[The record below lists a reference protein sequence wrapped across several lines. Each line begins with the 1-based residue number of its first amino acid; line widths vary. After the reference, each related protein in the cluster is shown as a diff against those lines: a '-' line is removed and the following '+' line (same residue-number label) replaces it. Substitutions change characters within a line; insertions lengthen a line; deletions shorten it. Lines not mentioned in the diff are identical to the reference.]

1 MSDIAEFQKSYEAA
15 LQHEVADADL
25 PPEIIEQFTVDSLE
39 KRLPEREVYFVTRK
53 SDGKRAV
60 LRVTGMDG
68 AENAAAE
75 SAVLNRLDHPSLPKV
90 LGVWEHNGRSFLV
103 REYFSGDDL
112 YTYIRKYGPL
122 SKEQL
127 TAITLRLCD
136 ILSYLH
142 AQDPPV
148 IHRDIK
154 PENIILS
161 GGDEVKLIDFGI
173 ARNFRRGEECTE
185 NDKDTRIAG
194 TKPYMAPE
202 QFGSEQTDNRADL
215 YSLGVVMIYMATGKT
230 DRKKLKSAYPYKG
243 LASII
248 QKCIRKDRSQRYRTA
263 AQLKRHILWEQQ
275 HMTRKLLLTAG
286 ALAAIATAFF
296 AGFSLGRTQGFESG
310 VESIMASPVRKNELF
325 SKEELLEPVEFDNWY
340 LDVAVRSIIGKDL
353 GQPIYRIELVNH
365 VWELYIYGTWIEHP
379 ALRTGSEFTKTHID
393 KGLVKYEES
402 VYGTIDERGDIS
414 SLADIPNMYYLRS
427 LALTSQNISDLT
439 PLGGMKLERLILCD
453 NYIGNLLPLKD
464 MASLKEL
471 DLCENPLRDLTPIR
485 GLLSLTCLDISQT
498 SVTDLSTL
506 SGLSRLETLN
516 LVWCDVT
523 DLRPLAELSSL
534 KEVDVSHAAV
544 TDLRPLV
551 REGEPIMVHCA
562 GLPAE
567 TIDAV
572 RGMNIVL
579 VEEEESQ
586 GNW

>member
-1 MSDIAEFQKSYEAA
+1 MSDIADFQKSYEAT
-15 LQHEVADADL
+15 LQHEIAGADL
-25 PPEIIEQFTVDSLE
+25 PPEIMEQFTIDSLE
-39 KRLPEREVYFVTRK
+39 KKQPEREVYFVTRK

-60 LRVTGMDG
+60 LRITAMDG

-75 SAVLNRLDHPSLPKV
+75 SAVLSRLDHPSIPKM
-90 LGVWEHNGRSFLV
+90 LGVWEYNGRSFLV

-112 YTYIRKYGPL
+112 YTYVRKYGPL
-122 SKEQL
+122 NKERL
-127 TAITLRLCD
+127 SAITLRLCD

-148 IHRDIK
+148 IHRDVK

-173 ARNFRRGEECTE
+173 ARNFRQDKESTE

-202 QFGSEQTDNRADL
+202 QFGSEQTDSRADI

-230 DRKKLKSAYPYKG
+230 DRKNLKRDYPYKG
-243 LASII
+243 LTKII
-248 QKCIRKDRSQRYRTA
+248 QKCIRKDRGQRYRTS
-263 AQLKRHILWEQQ
+263 AQLKRRILWKQR
-275 HMTRKLLLTAG
+275 HMTVKLLLIAG
-286 ALAAIATAFF
+286 ALTAMTAAFL

-310 VESIMASPVRKNELF
+310 VESIMASPVQKNELF
-325 SKEELLEPVEFDNWY
+325 SQEELLEVVEFDNWY
-340 LDVAVRSIIGKDL
+340 LDVAVRNIIGKDL
-353 GQPIYRIELVNH
+353 GQPIYRIEIVNH

-379 ALRTGSEFTKTHID
+379 ALRAESEFTKTHID

-402 VYGTIDERGDIS
+402 VYGTINERGDIS
-414 SLADIPNMYYLRS
+414 SLTDIPNMYYLRT

-439 PLGGMKLERLILCD
+439 PLGGMKLERLVLCD
-453 NYIGNLLPLKD
+453 NFIGNLLPLKD

-485 GLLSLTCLDISQT
+485 GLDSLIYLDISQT
-498 SVTDLSTL
+498 SVTDLSPV
-506 SGLSRLETLN
+506 SGLLRLETLN

-523 DLRPLAELSSL
+523 DLRPLAELSNL
-534 KEVDVSHAAV
+534 KEVDVSHTTV

-551 REGEPIMVHCA
+551 REGEPITVHCT

-579 VEEEESQ
+579 VEE
-586 GNW
+586 